1 MWQRLAS
8 GNRPAVQQAVA
19 PETNQ
24 VLGQTDAFRR
34 MEANMGT
41 MRGGGNAGSNVN
53 ANQDAMAKIDNLIF
67 GARPAAAQQVEG
79 IGAQD
84 AGIAG
89 AQAGVGTQVGGEQAS
104 VGQNEIAQALQ
115 ALGLGASA
123 TGKAGDIRNTSTA
136 NNQKAFQDFLG
147 WAV

>member
-1 MWQRLAS
+1 
-8 GNRPAVQQAVA
+8 
-19 PETNQ
+19 
-24 VLGQTDAFRR
+24 
-34 MEANMGT
+34 
-41 MRGGGNAGSNVN
+41 
-53 ANQDAMAKIDNLIF
+53 MAKIDNLIF